1 MVNGNNSNAEESSNI
16 SSHMAD
22 VVSFCNSMQDSF
34 QMISDLLLQ
43 LEDNNNNI
51 TQVANRTNL
60 LSLNASIEAARAGE
74 AGKGFAVVAD
84 EIKHLSETSKD
95 TALDSNKN
103 KDAIVKAME
112 HLTGEAD
119 HLMEIVDDVNGRIST
134 LAASTEEIAASA
146 SMIGEVSDELKNKFE
161 RLNSL

>member
-1 MVNGNNSNAEESSNI
+1 
-16 SSHMAD
+16 
-22 VVSFCNSMQDSF
+22 
-34 QMISDLLLQ
+34 MISNLLLQ
-43 LEDNNNNI
+43 LEDNNNSI

-103 KDAIVKAME
+103 KDAIVQAIE
-112 HLTGEAD
+112 HLTTEAD
-119 HLMEIVDDVNGRIST
+119 HLMEIVDDVNGRISN

-146 SMIGEVSDELKNKFE
+146 SMIGEVSDELRNKFE
-161 RLNSL
+161 KLNNL